1 MDPSTTEKYTYV
13 HTLSLH
19 DAVPICFLLK
29 APAAPEDRDHP
40 LRKAYVVPFGDDARV
55 FRDRFGVAL
64 HTVYNMTEIS
74 SPLIA
79 GPDIE
84 QPGLADLPRPPFE
97 MRVVDGNDIELP
109 VGSVGELVVR
119 SRRPWA
125 VFRGYHRAPET
136 GRASCRARMGHD

>member
-1 MDPSTTEKYTYV
+1 
-13 HTLSLH
+13 
-19 DAVPICFLLK
+19 
-29 APAAPEDRDHP
+29 
-40 LRKAYVVPFGDDARV
+40 
-55 FRDRFGVAL
+55 
-64 HTVYNMTEIS
+64 MTEIS

-97 MRVVDGNDIELP
+97 MRVGDGNDIELP

-125 VFRGYHRAPET
+125 LFSGYHRDPAATVGATRNGWFHT
-136 GRASCRARMGHD
+136 GDAFRVDDRDRFFFVDRLKDVIRRRGENISSFDRKRVVEGKSVSVRVDIGGRRIIKKKRKKANAKYN